1 MCLVQKFADR
11 EERGEL
17 KMAKD
22 DGFLDAV
29 FPDGRREKTEV
40 SSALLAARQ
49 RAKEIQRRPAAAKR
63 PAAKRP
69 AAVSKKASAAKKNK
83 KTEDDEE
90 AEESEEQSEPDEEV
104 EPAAEEGPAEARGYK
119 VSWYKNGWQSALRRT
134 HGAKNQI
141 CALGGKPY
149 KKVLDEAKLRAL
161 AAELAEELVKGRVAD
176 TSEAAK
182 RAGQALVHEAYL
194 KHLKEKNASSHRSSS
209 SSSPS
214 PSPGPNSPSR
224 GAPLPE
230 GLPFVRGLPSCRV
243 PPCQGHILLHVSVS
257 DTSSPLGGDPSG
269 RGFVGGGGRSE
280 RNAPT

>member
-1 MCLVQKFADR
+1 MCLVLKFADR

-40 SSALLAARQ
+40 SSALLAARE
-49 RAKEIQRRPAAAKR
+49 RAKELKKRPAAKR

-90 AEESEEQSEPDEEV
+90 AEESEVQSEPDEEV

-134 HGAKNQI
+134 HGSKNQI
-141 CALGGKPY
+141 CALGGKGY

-176 TSEAAK
+176 TREAAK

-243 PPCQGHILLHVSVS
+243 PPCQGHILLHV
-257 DTSSPLGGDPSG
+257 
-269 RGFVGGGGRSE
+269 
-280 RNAPT
+280 